1 MNVAIAILLGAAVGS
16 ALLTAV
22 GVWIS
27 RDSFDRMHFLAP
39 SATIGAVAVA
49 LAILLRESI
58 SQIGVKSAIAAALL
72 FLTNP
77 ILAHATARAERVRR
91 RGGIR

>member
-1 MNVAIAILLGAAVGS
+1 VNVAIAILLGAAVGS

-77 ILAHATARAERVRR
+77 ILAHATARAERIRR
-91 RGGIR
+91 RGGAR